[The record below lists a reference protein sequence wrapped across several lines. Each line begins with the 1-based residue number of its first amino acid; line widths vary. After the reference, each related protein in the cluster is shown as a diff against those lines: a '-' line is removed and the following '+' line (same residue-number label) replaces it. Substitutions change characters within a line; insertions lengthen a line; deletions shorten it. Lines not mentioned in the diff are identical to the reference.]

1 MNLRPMPRRF
11 YTRDSIELARDLIG
25 RVLVREAL
33 GVRMAGRIVEAEAY
47 RPDDPASHSFRGP
60 TPRNASMFGG
70 PGRAYVYISYGM
82 HHCMNVTAGGGAAV
96 LLRALE
102 PLEGTREMA
111 RRRGMAN
118 ERLLCSGPGRLC
130 QAMGITLA
138 DDGVDLVSRGGLW
151 VAEGS
156 PPEEVRVSTRIGI
169 TLAVEQPWRFTEAGS
184 RFLSRPVSPSST
196 RRS

>member
-1 MNLRPMPRRF
+1 MNLRPLPRRF
-11 YTRDSIELARDLIG
+11 YARDSIELARDLIG
-25 RVLVREAL
+25 RQLVREHG
-33 GVRMAGRIVEAEAY
+33 GVRFVGRIVEAEAY

-60 TPRNASMFGG
+60 TPRNASMFEG

-102 PLEGTREMA
+102 PVDGLEEMA
-111 RRRGMAN
+111 RRRGVADV
-118 ERLLCSGPGRLC
+118 RLFCAGPGRLC

-138 DDGVDLVSRGGLW
+138 DDGADLVGRGGMW
-151 VAEGS
+151 IAGGDPPDEVVAAT
-156 PPEEVRVSTRIGI
+156 RVGI
-169 TLAVEQPWRFTEAGS
+169 TLAVDQPWRFLDAHS
-184 RFLSRPVSPSST
+184 RFVSRRATPSST